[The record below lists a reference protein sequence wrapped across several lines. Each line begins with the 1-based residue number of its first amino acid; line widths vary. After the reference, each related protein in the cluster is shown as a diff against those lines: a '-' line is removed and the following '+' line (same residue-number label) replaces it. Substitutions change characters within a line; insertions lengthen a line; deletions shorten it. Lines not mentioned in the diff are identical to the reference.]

1 MKPVHTAA
9 RDGDAA
15 KLHGLREN
23 LKDANGWTPL
33 HHAALAGRVD
43 AAQAIL
49 QLKGSVN
56 GVDRDGYT
64 PTPGGSVWT
73 RGRRVGA
80 VGCGGRCQRGEP

>member
-23 LKDANGWTPL
+23 LNDTDANGWTPL

-49 QLKGSVN
+49 QLPRFV
-56 GVDRDGYT
+56 
-64 PTPGGSVWT
+64 
-73 RGRRVGA
+73 
-80 VGCGGRCQRGEP
+80 